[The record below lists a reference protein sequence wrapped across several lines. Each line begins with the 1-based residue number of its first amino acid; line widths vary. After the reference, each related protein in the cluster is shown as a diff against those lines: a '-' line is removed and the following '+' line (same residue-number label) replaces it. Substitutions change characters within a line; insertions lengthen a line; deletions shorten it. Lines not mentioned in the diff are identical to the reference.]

1 MLLAA
6 WITVV
11 TAVILIVPGA
21 LVGRRM
27 SLPWPV
33 AVAAGAPLTF
43 GMIGIFTV
51 LYGALSI
58 PWNVGTA
65 AVMVGVSWLVA
76 WGWDLG
82 TRRFGSL
89 APAVAAE
96 VRPISRPALLT
107 VAAGVLLGALI
118 IVLTSIR
125 RLIGTTFFGLNNISQ
140 VWDALWHADALQW
153 IHETGD
159 GSSLHMGELMNYDT
173 HGFNYYPN
181 TWHDLGALL
190 YPLTGANTVELY
202 NIYSPASLAFT
213 LPISIGSLAYWLG
226 RKRFDPDRSAVFA
239 ALAAAVTA
247 VFPSLPYVEL
257 AFTAVPNAVGV
268 SLAPVTAV
276 LVISAVGD
284 RRRVLAAVLAI
295 AGTAATHPSGLVVMA
310 VIVGS
315 WWLLQALWKP
325 VRGRGGDV
333 ATLAVIGAGAL
344 VLISPVIIGT
354 LKISENNE
362 LSGFDF
368 RDENASVAK
377 AFVRAAFNG
386 TDLLGHQYPL
396 LYLLIPAA
404 IGLGWLVWSRNWA
417 VVAAWLAFIV
427 TTANAVYDL
436 GGLPSKLLGA
446 LGGYFY
452 NSPHRLT
459 FVVSMFTAV
468 AAGIGLGV
476 LVLGVARLLAR
487 NPVWQRNR
495 LALPVLTVVGL
506 LIIAGAG
513 AIRYADNGKIA
524 VQYRSG
530 AYVGVEDVE
539 AYRWLAQQPEARST
553 VILNNLD
560 QGSGWMYPVADLTP
574 LFPFYRANDFSQ
586 RQSDLY
592 WNAARIGADPRIDQI
607 VRDLNIRYVIDAPP
621 SYWWFQNGVPNL
633 AEGRFGDPFLPLREN
648 GAPGLREVYRQG
660 NVTIY
665 EVADAI
671 RKGEK

>member
-82 TRRFGSL
+82 TRRCGSL
-89 APAVAAE
+89 SPAVAAE

-315 WWLLQALWKP
+315 WWLLQAVWTP

-333 ATLAVIGAGAL
+333 ATLAAIGAGAL

-368 RDENASVAK
+368 RDENASVAQ

-436 GGLPSKLLGA
+436 GGLPSKLFGA

-487 NPVWQRNR
+487 KPVWQRNR
-495 LALPVLTVVGL
+495 LALPALTVVGL
-506 LIIAGAG
+506 LIVAGAG

-592 WNAARIGADPRIDQI
+592 WNVARIGADPRIDQI

-621 SYWWFQNGVPNL
+621 SYWWFQNGAPNL

>member
-89 APAVAAE
+89 APVVAAE

-368 RDENASVAK
+368 RDENASVPK

-436 GGLPSKLLGA
+436 GGLPSKLFGA

-476 LVLGVARLLAR
+476 LVLGVARLLAGK
-487 NPVWQRNR
+487 PVWQRNR
-495 LALPVLTVVGL
+495 LALPALTLVGL

-621 SYWWFQNGVPNL
+621 SYWWFQNGAPNL

>member
-333 ATLAVIGAGAL
+333 ATLAAIGAGAL

-427 TTANAVYDL
+427 TTANAVSDL
-436 GGLPSKLLGA
+436 GGLPSKLFGA

-476 LVLGVARLLAR
+476 LVLGVARLLAQKSA
-487 NPVWQRNR
+487 WQRNP
-495 LALPVLTVVGL
+495 LALPALTVVGL
-506 LIIAGAG
+506 LIVAGAG
-513 AIRYADNGKIA
+513 AVRYADNGKIA

-586 RQSDLY
+586 RQSDVY
-592 WNAARIGADPRIDQI
+592 WNVARIGADPRIDQI
-607 VRDLNIRYVIDAPP
+607 VRDLDIRYVIDAPP
-621 SYWWFQNGVPNL
+621 SYWWFQNGAPNL

>member
-107 VAAGVLLGALI
+107 IAAGVLLGALI

-153 IHETGD
+153 IHQTGD

-325 VRGRGGDV
+325 VRGRGGDI

-368 RDENASVAK
+368 RDENAGVAK

-396 LYLLIPAA
+396 LYLLMPAA

-436 GGLPSKLLGA
+436 GGLPSKLFGL

-487 NPVWQRNR
+487 KPVWQRNR
-495 LALPVLTVVGL
+495 LALPALTLIGL
-506 LIIAGAG
+506 LIVAGAG
-513 AIRYADNGKIA
+513 AVRYADNGKIA

-574 LFPFYRANDFSQ
+574 LFPFYRANDFSR

-592 WNAARIGADPRIDQI
+592 WNVARIGADPRIDQI

-621 SYWWFQNGVPNL
+621 SYWWFQNGAPNL

>member
-1 MLLAA
+1 M
-6 WITVV
+6 
-11 TAVILIVPGA
+11 
-21 LVGRRM
+21 
-27 SLPWPV
+27 
-33 AVAAGAPLTF
+33 
-43 GMIGIFTV
+43 
-51 LYGALSI
+51 
-58 PWNVGTA
+58 
-65 AVMVGVSWLVA
+65 
-76 WGWDLG
+76 
-82 TRRFGSL
+82 
-89 APAVAAE
+89 
-96 VRPISRPALLT
+96 
-107 VAAGVLLGALI
+107 
-118 IVLTSIR
+118 
-125 RLIGTTFFGLNNISQ
+125 
-140 VWDALWHADALQW
+140 WDALWHADALQW

-315 WWLLQALWKP
+315 WWLLQAVWTP

-333 ATLAVIGAGAL
+333 ATLAAIGAGAL

-368 RDENASVAK
+368 RDENASVAQ

-436 GGLPSKLLGA
+436 GGLPSKLFGA

-487 NPVWQRNR
+487 KPVWQRNR
-495 LALPVLTVVGL
+495 LALPALTVVGL
-506 LIIAGAG
+506 LIVAGAG

-592 WNAARIGADPRIDQI
+592 WNVARIGADPRIDQI

-621 SYWWFQNGVPNL
+621 SYWWFQNGAPNL

>member
-82 TRRFGSL
+82 TRRFGAL
-89 APAVAAE
+89 APAAAAE

-268 SLAPVTAV
+268 SLAPITAV

-315 WWLLQALWKP
+315 WWLLQAWWKP

-333 ATLAVIGAGAL
+333 ATLAAIGAGAL

-368 RDENASVAK
+368 RDENASLAK

-436 GGLPSKLLGA
+436 GGLPSKLFGA

-476 LVLGVARLLAR
+476 LVLGVARLLAQK
-487 NPVWQRNR
+487 PVWQRNR
-495 LALPVLTVVGL
+495 LALPALTLVGL
-506 LIIAGAG
+506 LIVAGAG
-513 AIRYADNGKIA
+513 AVRYADNGKIA

-539 AYRWLAQQPEARST
+539 AYRWLAQQPDARST

-592 WNAARIGADPRIDQI
+592 WNVARIGADPRIDQI

-621 SYWWFQNGVPNL
+621 SYWWFQNGAPNP

>member
-82 TRRFGSL
+82 TRRFVSL

-96 VRPISRPALLT
+96 VRPISRPTLLT

-368 RDENASVAK
+368 RDENASVPK

-404 IGLGWLVWSRNWA
+404 IGLGWLLWSRNWA

-436 GGLPSKLLGA
+436 GGLPSKLFGA

-487 NPVWQRNR
+487 KPVWQRNR
-495 LALPVLTVVGL
+495 LALPALTLVGL

-586 RQSDLY
+586 RQSDVY
-592 WNAARIGADPRIDQI
+592 WNVARIGADPRIDQI
-607 VRDLNIRYVIDAPP
+607 VRDLDIRYVIDAPP
-621 SYWWFQNGVPNL
+621 SYWWFQNGAPNL

>member
-21 LVGRRM
+21 LVARRM

-43 GMIGIFTV
+43 GMVGIFTV

-65 AVMVGVSWLVA
+65 AVMLGVCWLVG
-76 WGWDLG
+76 WGWNLG
-82 TRRFGSL
+82 TRRFDSL
-89 APAVAAE
+89 APAVSAE
-96 VRPISRPALLT
+96 VRPIGRPALLT
-107 VAAGVLLGALI
+107 IAAGVLLGALI

-153 IHETGD
+153 IHQTGD

-315 WWLLQALWKP
+315 WWLLQELWRP
-325 VRGRGGDV
+325 VRDRGGDV
-333 ATLAVIGAGAL
+333 ATLAAIGAGAL

-362 LSGFDF
+362 LSGYDF
-368 RDENASVAK
+368 RDENAGVAK
-377 AFVRAAFNG
+377 AFVRATFNG

-417 VVAAWLAFIV
+417 VVAAWFAFIV

-436 GGLPSKLLGA
+436 GGLPSKLSGA

-476 LVLGVARLLAR
+476 LVLGVARLLAQKSG
-487 NPVWQRNR
+487 WQRNR
-495 LALPVLTVVGL
+495 LALPALTLVGL
-506 LIIAGAG
+506 LIVSGAG
-513 AIRYADNGKIA
+513 AVRYADNGTIA
-524 VQYRSG
+524 VQHRSG
-530 AYVGVEDVE
+530 VYVGVEDVE

-574 LFPFYRANDFSQ
+574 LFPFYRANDFSR

-592 WNAARIGADPRIDQI
+592 WNVARIGADRRIDQI

-621 SYWWFQNGVPNL
+621 SYWWFQNGAPQL
-633 AEGRFGDPFLPLREN
+633 AEGRLGDPFLPLREN

-660 NVTIY
+660 DVTIY

-671 RKGEK
+671 RKGQR

>member
-368 RDENASVAK
+368 RDENASVPK

-404 IGLGWLVWSRNWA
+404 IGLGWLLWSRNWA

-436 GGLPSKLLGA
+436 GGLPSKLFGA

-621 SYWWFQNGVPNL
+621 SYWWFQNGAPNL

>member
-82 TRRFGSL
+82 TRRCGSL
-89 APAVAAE
+89 SPAVAAE

-107 VAAGVLLGALI
+107 IAAGVLLGALI

-202 NIYSPASLAFT
+202 NIYSPASLALT
-213 LPISIGSLAYWLG
+213 LPISFGSLAYWLG

-315 WWLLQALWKP
+315 WWLLQAVWTP

-333 ATLAVIGAGAL
+333 ATLAAIGAGAL

-368 RDENASVAK
+368 RDENASAAQ

-436 GGLPSKLLGA
+436 GGLPSKLFGA

-487 NPVWQRNR
+487 KPVWQRNR
-495 LALPVLTVVGL
+495 LALPALTVVGL
-506 LIIAGAG
+506 LIVAGAG

-621 SYWWFQNGVPNL
+621 SYWWFQNGAPNL

>member
-76 WGWDLG
+76 WGWDLA
-82 TRRFGSL
+82 TRRFGSP
-89 APAVAAE
+89 APEVAAE
-96 VRPISRPALLT
+96 VPPISRPALLT

-153 IHETGD
+153 IRETGD

-333 ATLAVIGAGAL
+333 ATLAAIGAGAL

-362 LSGFDF
+362 LSGYDF
-368 RDENASVAK
+368 RDENAGVAK

-436 GGLPSKLLGA
+436 GGLPSKLFGA

-476 LVLGVARLLAR
+476 LVLGVARLLAQKS
-487 NPVWQRNR
+487 VWQRNR
-495 LALPVLTVVGL
+495 LALPALTVVGL
-506 LIIAGAG
+506 LIVAGAG
-513 AIRYADNGKIA
+513 AVRYADNGKIA

-586 RQSDLY
+586 RQSDVY
-592 WNAARIGADPRIDQI
+592 WNVARIGADPRIDQI
-607 VRDLNIRYVIDAPP
+607 VRDLDIRYVIDAPP
-621 SYWWFQNGVPNL
+621 SYWWFQNGAPNL

>member
-82 TRRFGSL
+82 TGRFGSL

-333 ATLAVIGAGAL
+333 ATLAAIGAGAL

-436 GGLPSKLLGA
+436 GGLPSKLFGA

-487 NPVWQRNR
+487 KPVWQRNR
-495 LALPVLTVVGL
+495 LALPALTVVGL
-506 LIIAGAG
+506 LIVAGAG
-513 AIRYADNGKIA
+513 AVRYADNGKIA

-621 SYWWFQNGVPNL
+621 SYWWFQNGAPNL